1 MLDTI
6 DEGLSDSQL
15 LKAIGRDEGMLREGT
30 EGRCRGAEAALE
42 C

>member
-15 LKAIGRDEGMLREGT
+15 LKAIGRVEGMASEGT
-30 EGRCRGAEAALE
+30 EGRCRGTEAALE
-42 C
+42 

>member
-6 DEGLSDSQL
+6 EEGLIESQL
-15 LKAIGRDEGMLREGT
+15 LKAIGRVEGMLSKGT

-42 C
+42 

>member
-15 LKAIGRDEGMLREGT
+15 LKAIGRDEGMLSEGT

-42 C
+42 